1 MLDPEQL
8 RKFDLECLRLEADC
22 MQLAGDVPDPSSQS
36 HFLRMARVWFAMAVS
51 GPTPNAGQAFSWL
64 RRERHD

>member
-8 RKFDLECLRLEADC
+8 RKHALECLRFEADC
-22 MQLAGDVPDPSSQS
+22 MQLAGDAPNPNAQS

-51 GPTPNAGQAFSWL
+51 GPRGSSGQEL
-64 RRERHD
+64 PGKVGTT